1 MTEPTGGG
9 ARHVAAQPSELSTVE
24 LTERLAA
31 QVSTLVRTEVT
42 HALDEVKSK
51 GTRIGI
57 GAGISGAGALLLYL
71 GLATL
76 IAAGV
81 LGLATAVDPWLA
93 ALIVAIVVL
102 VIGGILAAVGASKA
116 KNAAPPMP
124 AHTVDSVRADVA
136 AAKGAM
142 Q

>member
-1 MTEPTGGG
+1 MTTHSNGP
-9 ARHVAAQPSELSTVE
+9 RHVAEQPAGLSTVE
-24 LTERLAA
+24 LTERLTE

-81 LGLATAVDPWLA
+81 LGLATALDPWLA
-93 ALIVAIVVL
+93 ALIVAVAVL
-102 VIGGILAAVGASKA
+102 AIGGILAAVGASKA
-116 KNAAPPMP
+116 KNAAPPIP
-124 AHTVDSVRADVA
+124 ERTADSVRADVA
-136 AAKGAM
+136 AAKGAVR
-142 Q
+142 

>member
-1 MTEPTGGG
+1 MTEPTGGD
-9 ARHVAAQPSELSTVE
+9 ARPVAAQPSALSTVE
-24 LTERLAA
+24 LTERLAT

-42 HALDEVKSK
+42 SALDEVKSK

-81 LGLATAVDPWLA
+81 LGLATALDPWLA
-93 ALIVAIVVL
+93 ALIVALVVL

-116 KNAAPPMP
+116 KSAAPPMP

-136 AAKGAM
+136 AAKGALR
-142 Q
+142 

>member
-1 MTEPTGGG
+1 
-9 ARHVAAQPSELSTVE
+9 VAAQPSELSTVE
-24 LTERLAA
+24 LTERLTA

-93 ALIVAIVVL
+93 ALIVAVVVL

-124 AHTVDSVRADVA
+124 AHAVDSVRADVA

>member
-1 MTEPTGGG
+1 MTEPTGGD
-9 ARHVAAQPSELSTVE
+9 ARHAAAQPSALSTVE
-24 LTERLAA
+24 LTERLAT

-42 HALDEVKSK
+42 SALDEVKSK

-81 LGLATAVDPWLA
+81 LGLATALDPWLA
-93 ALIVAIVVL
+93 ALIVALVVL

-116 KNAAPPMP
+116 KNAAPPVP
-124 AHTVDSVRADVA
+124 QHTAESVRADVA
-136 AAKGAM
+136 AAKGAL

>member
-1 MTEPTGGG
+1 MTTPTGGG
-9 ARHVAAQPSELSTVE
+9 DRRVAEQPADLSMVE
-24 LTERLAA
+24 LTERLTA
-31 QVSTLVRTEVT
+31 QVATLVRTEVT

-57 GAGISGAGALLLYL
+57 GVGISGAGALLLYL

-93 ALIVAIVVL
+93 ALIVAVVVL
-102 VIGGILAAVGASKA
+102 AVGGILAAVGASKA
-116 KNAAPPMP
+116 KNAVPPVP
-124 AHTVDSVRADVA
+124 ERTADSVRADVA
-136 AAKGAM
+136 AAKGAL

>member
-1 MTEPTGGG
+1 
-9 ARHVAAQPSELSTVE
+9 
-24 LTERLAA
+24 
-31 QVSTLVRTEVT
+31 
-42 HALDEVKSK
+42 
-51 GTRIGI
+51 
-57 GAGISGAGALLLYL
+57 
-71 GLATL
+71 
-76 IAAGV
+76 
-81 LGLATAVDPWLA
+81 
-93 ALIVAIVVL
+93 

>member
-1 MTEPTGGG
+1 MTTPTGGG
-9 ARHVAAQPSELSTVE
+9 DRRAAEQPADLSMVE
-24 LTERLAA
+24 LTERLTA

-57 GAGISGAGALLLYL
+57 GVGISGAGALLLYL

-76 IAAGV
+76 VAAGV

-93 ALIVAIVVL
+93 ALIVAVVVL
-102 VIGGILAAVGASKA
+102 AVGGIMAAVGASKA
-116 KNAAPPMP
+116 KNAVPPVP
-124 AHTVDSVRADVA
+124 ERTVDSVRADVA
-136 AAKGAM
+136 AAKGALR
-142 Q
+142 